1 MNKKLFLT
9 ASWVSMHIQL
19 LFNSYL
25 SLEHFFFSC
34 QKKTEEGRTRNNT
47 VTAVITVEKN
57 IPKMDLH

>member
-19 LFNSYL
+19 DSYL
-25 SLEHFFFSC
+25 SLEHFFFSG